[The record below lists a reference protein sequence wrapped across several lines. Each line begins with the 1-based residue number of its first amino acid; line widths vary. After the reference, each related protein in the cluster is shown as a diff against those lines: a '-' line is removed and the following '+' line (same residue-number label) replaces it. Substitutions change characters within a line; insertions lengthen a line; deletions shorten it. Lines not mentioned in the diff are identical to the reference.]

1 MLHRPAVTTACF
13 THPMK
18 IKIHFFLAALLALCC
33 FANTQAQ
40 NRTITGV
47 VVDDADSSPVG
58 FATVSV
64 PGTSLGTTTDN
75 EGAFKLT
82 VPASTGSLYVSMLG
96 YTAQTVE
103 LGARTDLLIALAKES
118 LGIDEVVVTGFQ
130 TLKKSTFTG
139 SSVKLKTDDLQM
151 SGETDISRMLEG
163 KAAGVQIQNVSGTFG
178 AAPKVRVRGVTSIS
192 GENKPLW
199 VVDGVVLE
207 DVVNISNDQLASGD
221 PTTLLGSSVAGI
233 NTNDIESIDIL
244 KDAAAT
250 ALYGARA
257 MNGVI
262 VITTKRGQEGRPVV
276 RYSGNYT
283 IRSIPAYDQYN
294 IMNSADQM
302 SIYAEMER
310 KGMLKPDIVNNA
322 AWGVYGMMYNRMQT
336 YDPATGKFLLDNTY
350 QARHDFLLSHAQA
363 NTDWFGL
370 LFRHSLMNEHTVS
383 VSAGSKYVKTYASV
397 GFLNDPGW
405 TVADKVNRYTANLR
419 SDFILSKKFELS
431 VLAQGS
437 VRSQRAPGSLS
448 QETNRV
454 TGTISRN
461 FDINP
466 FSYALNT
473 SRALRPYDE
482 QGQKEYYQLN
492 YAPFNILD
500 ELEYNKIDLDVI
512 DVKAQAE
519 FTYKIIEGLRYNFTG
534 AVRYVKSKQT
544 HEIHENSNM
553 ANAYRAAGN
562 STIRENN
569 PYLYRDPD
577 DPDSEPVV
585 VLPFGGFYNTTENK
599 LINYDIRNSLSYN
612 KSWNDKHDLNVL
624 VGQQVK
630 YTDRTYNT
638 NTGYGFMYDMGG
650 TVNVDYRILKQMIES
665 NFPYYSRS
673 LTYDRFAAFYGNFD
687 YTFDKRYSIS
697 GTLRYDGSN
706 NLGTASGSRW
716 LPTWNLSAKWNL
728 GRERFMEPCA
738 GWLDYF
744 SVRASYGLT
753 ASMPPISNATAVYI
767 NTSTTRP
774 GADIES
780 SIVIDQLANQE
791 LTWEKSYQTNVG
803 FDFSLFSGR
812 LDFSFDYFIRNSF
825 DLISVIKSSGIGG
838 ELYKYANVADLRA
851 SGYDISFGARPVV
864 CKDFRWTTNLTFG
877 YSHNKITRS
886 DYENNIMGLTR
897 STGGNKQGYPV
908 NSLFSIPFAGL
919 DPATGLP
926 MFYGPD
932 GKKTFTADFQSTDTN
947 YLKYEG
953 PIDPKYTGGFNN
965 TFTYKGLSL
974 NLFFT
979 FQAGNV
985 VRLAP
990 SFANSYDDTQA
1001 MPREMFARWTLPGD
1015 ESRTDIP
1022 SIADNET
1029 LKQLVGIY
1037 PYNSYNYSTA
1047 RVAKGDFI
1055 RLKSLSLSYDLP
1067 KKWMTATTFI
1077 SSATLRFSVKN
1088 VCLLYA
1094 DKKLNGQDPEFVN
1107 TGGVAQPIQRQFILS
1122 LDLAF

>member
-1 MLHRPAVTTACF
+1 MQVLPWALPRF
-13 THPMK
+13 KESMK
-18 IKIHFFLAALLALCC
+18 IKLHHILIVVLTLCC
-33 FANTQAQ
+33 IWTADAQ
-40 NRTITGV
+40 NRTVTGV
-47 VVDDADSSPVG
+47 VVDNADSSPVAY
-58 FATVSV
+58 ATVSV
-64 PGTSLGTTTDN
+64 PGTSLGTTTDSK
-75 EGAFKLT
+75 GAFKLSIPKKT
-82 VPASTGSLYVSMLG
+82 ENLMISMLG
-96 YTAQTVE
+96 YAPQTVK
-103 LGARTDLLIALAKES
+103 LGARTDLIVSLVKET
-118 LGIDEVVVTGFQ
+118 LDIDEVVVTGFQ

-139 SSVKLKTDDLQM
+139 SSVKLKADDLQM

-233 NTNDIESIDIL
+233 NTNDIETIDIL

-262 VITTKRGQEGRPVV
+262 VITTKRGREGKPVV
-276 RYSGNYT
+276 RYTGNYT
-283 IRSIPAYDQYN
+283 IRSVPTYGQFN

-310 KGMLKPDIVNNA
+310 KGLLKPDIVNNA

-336 YDPATGKFLLDNTY
+336 VDPQTGNFLLENTPEARKAFLLDH
-350 QARHDFLLSHAQA
+350 ARA
-363 NTDWFGL
+363 NTNWFDL
-370 LFRHSLMNEHTVS
+370 LFRHSLMNEHTIS
-383 VSAGSKYVKTYASV
+383 ISAGSKFAKTYASV

-419 SDFILSKKFELS
+419 SDFTLSKKFELS
-431 VLAQGS
+431 LLAQGS

-448 QETNRV
+448 QDPDRV
-454 TGTISRN
+454 TGSISRS

-473 SRALRPYDE
+473 SRALRPYDSS
-482 QGQKEYYQLN
+482 GDKEYYTLN
-492 YAPFNILD
+492 YAPFNIFD
-500 ELEYNKIDLDVI
+500 ELKYNKIDLDVI

-519 FTYKIIEGLRYNFTG
+519 FSYKIVEGLKYSFTG

-544 HEIHENSNM
+544 HEIHEKSNM

-562 STIRENN
+562 STIRSNN

-577 DPDSEPVV
+577 DPDAEPVV
-585 VLPFGGFYNTTENK
+585 VLPYGGFYNTAENK
-599 LINYDIRNSLSYN
+599 LVNYDIRNSLSYS

-624 VGQQVK
+624 VGQQIK
-630 YTDRTYNT
+630 YTDRTIEEH
-638 NTGYGFMYDMGG
+638 TGYGFLYDMGG

-665 NFPYYSRS
+665 NFPYYGRS
-673 LTYDRFAAFYGNFD
+673 LTYDRFAAFYANAD

-716 LPTWNLSAKWNL
+716 LPTWNVSAKWNL
-728 GRERFMEPCA
+728 GQERFMKELD
-738 GWLDYF
+738 WLDAF

-753 ASMPPISNATAVYI
+753 ASMPPISNATAVFV
-767 NTSTTRP
+767 NTNTTRP
-774 GADIES
+774 GNDIES
-780 SIVIDQLANQE
+780 EIIVSQLANKE
-791 LTWEKSYQTNVG
+791 LTWEKSYQSNFG
-803 FDFSLFSGR
+803 FDFSIYRGR
-812 LDFSFDYFIRNSF
+812 FDFSFDYFIRKSF
-825 DLISVIKSSGIGG
+825 DLITVIKTSGIGG
-838 ELYKYANVADLRA
+838 EMYKYANVADLKA
-851 SGYDISFGARPVV
+851 SGFDISIGVRPVV
-864 CKDFRWTTNLTFG
+864 LKDFRWTSNITLG
-877 YSHNKITRS
+877 YSHNEITRS
-886 DYENNIMGLTR
+886 EYQQNVFGLVQT
-897 STGGNKQGYPV
+897 TGGNKEGYPV
-908 NSLFSIPFAGL
+908 NSLFSIPFAGI
-919 DPATGLP
+919 DSETGLP

-932 GKKTFTADFQSTDTN
+932 GEKNYSANFQSTNTD

-953 PIDPKYTGGFNN
+953 PVDPKFTGGFNN

-974 NLFFT
+974 NAFFT

-985 VRLAP
+985 VRLTP
-990 SFANSYDDTQA
+990 SFSSSYDDTQA
-1001 MPREMFARWTLPGD
+1001 MPREMFARWALPGD
-1015 ESRTDIP
+1015 EARTNVP
-1022 SIADNET
+1022 AIADNET
-1029 LKQLVGIY
+1029 QKLLVGIY
-1037 PYNSYNYSTA
+1037 PYNSYNYSTV
-1047 RVAKGDFI
+1047 RTAKGDFI

-1067 KKWMTATTFI
+1067 QRWMNATTFI
-1077 SSATLRFSVKN
+1077 SSATVRFSVKN

-1107 TGGVAQPIQRQFILS
+1107 TGGVAQPIQRQFIIS